1 MAITNTTTQ
10 ANAVTTRYTSR
21 YQRAALARALYRQLA
36 IGVDAPQFDLEGRRG
51 MGSSYTFNFLSSLN
65 PGSTAISESADIV
78 PQIFRDAT
86 STVSPTSRGE
96 AIKWS
101 ELIDLEAYTDFI
113 AARAEI
119 LGENAEETIDN
130 LAKAAALQGSAVIRG
145 AARAS
150 LDAGTAGHLLTS
162 SPFWSAAS
170 LVEEMRMPGLSNVDG
185 QKRRMAIAHTDC
197 MYDMIN
203 SNNVLSVALY
213 QDKELLF
220 NGEIGSFAGFKI
232 IASPWAKVFYGAGAA
247 NGSSASTTLND
258 ASALAL
264 DKTMVVASATNIS
277 VGRTLAVGT
286 IETGDTHYDMNESVR
301 YVSGTTTVTFV
312 GKGSNGGFRFDHA
325 NGDAVNNSDN
335 VYPVAFGS
343 PESLVHVYAKE
354 VGPMGQMV
362 GPLDDGLAKQWQ
374 SLAWKYYGNFGR
386 VAENRILRGEYAS
399 SLQA

>member
-21 YQRAALARALYRQLA
+21 YQRVALARALYRQLA
-36 IGVDAPQFDLEGRRG
+36 INVDAPQFDLENRRG
-51 MGSSYTFNFLSSLN
+51 MGSSYTFNFLSSLT
-65 PGSTAISESADIV
+65 PGTTAISESADIV

-96 AIKWS
+96 GIKWS
-101 ELIDLEAYTDFI
+101 ELIDLQAYTDFV

-119 LGENAEETIDN
+119 LAENAEETIDN

-145 AARAS
+145 AARSS

-170 LVEEMRMPGLSNVDG
+170 LVEEMRMPALSNVDG
-185 QKRRMAIAHTDC
+185 QQRRMAICHTDVL
-197 MYDMIN
+197 YDMIN

-213 QDKELLF
+213 QDKEILF

-232 IASPWAKVFYGAGAA
+232 VASPWAKVFYGAGAA

-264 DKTMVVASATNIS
+264 DKTMVVSSATNIN

-286 IETGDTHYDMNESVR
+286 IETGDTHYDTNESVR

-335 VYPVAFGS
+335 VYPVAYGS
-343 PESLVHVYAKE
+343 PQSLVHVYARE
-354 VGPMGQMV
+354 VGPMGMLV
-362 GPLDDGLAKQWQ
+362 GPKPDGMADQWQ
-374 SLAWKYYGNFGR
+374 TLSWKYYGNFGR

>member
-162 SPFWSAAS
+162 SPF
-170 LVEEMRMPGLSNVDG
+170 
-185 QKRRMAIAHTDC
+185 
-197 MYDMIN
+197 
-203 SNNVLSVALY
+203 
-213 QDKELLF
+213 
-220 NGEIGSFAGFKI
+220 
-232 IASPWAKVFYGAGAA
+232 
-247 NGSSASTTLND
+247 
-258 ASALAL
+258 
-264 DKTMVVASATNIS
+264 
-277 VGRTLAVGT
+277 
-286 IETGDTHYDMNESVR
+286 
-301 YVSGTTTVTFV
+301 
-312 GKGSNGGFRFDHA
+312 
-325 NGDAVNNSDN
+325 
-335 VYPVAFGS
+335 
-343 PESLVHVYAKE
+343 
-354 VGPMGQMV
+354 
-362 GPLDDGLAKQWQ
+362 
-374 SLAWKYYGNFGR
+374 
-386 VAENRILRGEYAS
+386 
-399 SLQA
+399 